1 MSKINDKLFIKL
13 SRKVG
18 QTIHQHELI
27 EPNDRLLV
35 GLSGGKDSYA
45 LLEILADR
53 KKHLPF
59 SFELFATHVIIKEV
73 GYLNDLDYMK
83 QFCKNINVPLYIF
96 EESADLNK
104 NSKKAP
110 CFVCSWHRRKKIFN
124 LTKELKCNKLAFGH
138 HMDDTLQTF
147 MLNLIYHGSISSLP
161 YKLKMFDGR
170 VHLVRPLLDID
181 EVEIKQLS
189 VLHSYPQEILKCPY
203 DKETK
208 RNDVNNLLLDIYKKH
223 GLARKNIFKAMDR
236 IFSEYLPQKQ

>member
-1 MSKINDKLFIKL
+1 MQGNNKLFIKL

-18 QTIHQHELI
+18 QTIQQHSLI
-27 EPNDRLLV
+27 EPNDRVLV

-59 SFELFATHVIIKEV
+59 PFDLFAVHVVIKEV
-73 GYLNDLDYMK
+73 GYLNDLEYMK
-83 QFCKNINVPLYIF
+83 KFCNNLNIPLNII
-96 EESADLNK
+96 EESVDLHQNP
-104 NSKKAP
+104 KKAP
-110 CFVCSWHRRKKIFN
+110 CYVCSWHRRKKIFD
-124 LTKELKCNKLAFGH
+124 LTKKLNCNKLAFGH

-181 EVEIKQLS
+181 EEKVKQLS
-189 VLHSYPQEILKCPY
+189 LLHSYPQEIIKCPF

-223 GLARKNIFKAMDR
+223 GLARKNLFRAMDR
-236 IFSEYLPQKQ
+236 IFPEYLPQKQ